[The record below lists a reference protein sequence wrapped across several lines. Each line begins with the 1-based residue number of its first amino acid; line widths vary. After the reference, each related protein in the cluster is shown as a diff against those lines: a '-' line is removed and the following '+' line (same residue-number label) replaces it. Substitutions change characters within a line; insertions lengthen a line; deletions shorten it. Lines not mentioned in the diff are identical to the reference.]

1 MRMDSL
7 TRWHR
12 TIIVVLLFC
21 TTRHVMFASQPDSLW
36 AVWNDVSRADT
47 QRLDAI
53 ESYARRRF
61 ASVDPDSMRICAG
74 LMYGL
79 ARSIGNERYVGKAL
93 MLRAQALMQS
103 GDAQKP
109 VPVLDSAIAIFAK
122 VGDEPMEIRALNVIA
137 SAHANQGDF
146 AHGIERLTQALRK
159 AEARGD
165 TSMTARILGNIGA
178 LYHMQDDLDNAMTY
192 YLRRRVI
199 AEKIGQKDILC
210 EVIGNIGI
218 IHETRKEFDQAL
230 AAYEQ
235 SLSIARELGYASMI
249 YSCHNNIGN
258 VLTEQKRYPEAREQ
272 FQLVRQVAQDA
283 GDMVGVALAHLGL
296 ADIEL
301 LTGSASAALKHAQ
314 AAMELANGT
323 DQMSFR
329 RDAAERLY
337 KANKALGQGSAAL
350 KMHELFIAL
359 RDSIKSEENATA
371 MMTQKFQYDFD
382 KKEALLTA
390 EQEKKDAVAAEALR
404 RKNLQRN
411 AFLGG
416 FALMLLLAGVFFTQ
430 RNRISKEKA
439 RSEELLLNILPE
451 EVAEEL
457 KEKGEAQA
465 VQLDQVTV
473 LFTDFK
479 GFTSLS
485 ENLTPRELVR
495 DLNEC
500 FSAFD
505 KITEKY
511 GIEKIKTIGD
521 AYMAAGGLPVANAT
535 HAVDTINAAL
545 EMRDFIEEGKQ
556 RKIAAGKPY
565 FEIRI
570 GVHTGPVVAGI
581 VGVKK
586 FQYDIWGDTVNTAS
600 RMESSGAVGQ
610 VNMSGTTYQLVQGT
624 PGLHF
629 TPRGKVLAKG
639 KGEMEMFF
647 VERA

>member
-1 MRMDSL
+1 M
-7 TRWHR
+7 
-12 TIIVVLLFC
+12 LLLC
-21 TTRHVMFASQPDSLW
+21 AVQHVMFAGPQDSLW
-36 AVWNDVSRADT
+36 AVWNDASRNDT
-47 QRLDAI
+47 ERLDAI
-53 ESYARRRF
+53 ESYARQRF
-61 ASVDPDSMRICAG
+61 GEADPDSLLICAG
-74 LMYGL
+74 RMHDF
-79 ARSIGNERYVGKAL
+79 ARSVGNDLYVGKAL
-93 MLRAQALMQS
+93 MLRAQAMMQS
-103 GDAQKP
+103 GEAQEP
-109 VPVLDSAIAIFAK
+109 VAVLDSAIVIFSK
-122 VGDEPMEIRALNVIA
+122 VGNEPLEIRALNVIA
-137 SAHANQGDF
+137 SAYANQGDY
-146 AHGIERLTQALRK
+146 ARGIERLTQALRK
-159 AEARGD
+159 AEARRD

-178 LYHMQDDLDNAMTY
+178 LYHMQDDLDNAMSY
-192 YLRRRVI
+192 YMRRRVI
-199 AEKIGQKDILC
+199 AEKIGQKDILS

-218 IHETRKEFDQAL
+218 IHETRKEFDLAL
-230 AAYEQ
+230 SAYEQ
-235 SLSIARELGYASMI
+235 SLSIAREIGYENMV
-249 YSCHNNIGN
+249 YNCHNNIGN
-258 VLTEQKRYPEAREQ
+258 VYTEQKRYPEARAQ
-272 FQLVRQVAQDA
+272 FQLVMQVAQEA
-283 GDMVGVALAHLGL
+283 GDMVGVALAHIGL
-296 ADIEL
+296 ADIDL
-301 LTGSASAALKHAQ
+301 RTGAASAALKHAQ
-314 AAMELANGT
+314 VAMDLANEA

-337 KANKALGQGSAAL
+337 KANKALGQGSMAL
-350 KMHELFIAL
+350 KMHELFISL

-382 KKEALLTA
+382 KKEALLAA
-390 EQEKKDAVAAEALR
+390 EQEKKDALAAEALR

-411 AFLGG
+411 AFIGG
-416 FALMLLLAGVFFTQ
+416 FGLMVLLAGTFFFQ

-465 VQLDQVTV
+465 VHLDQVTV

-505 KITEKY
+505 RITEKY

-521 AYMAAGGLPVANAT
+521 AYMAAGGLPVANTT
-535 HAVDTINAAL
+535 HAVDTVKAAL
-545 EMRDFIEEGKQ
+545 EIRDFIEEGKQ

-565 FEIRI
+565 FEVRI
-570 GVHTGPVVAGI
+570 GVHSGPVVAGI

-610 VNMSGTTYQLVQGT
+610 VNMSGTTYQLVRGT
-624 PGLHF
+624 SGLHF
-629 TPRGKVLAKG
+629 TPRGKVIAKG
-639 KGEMEMFF
+639 KGEMEMYF